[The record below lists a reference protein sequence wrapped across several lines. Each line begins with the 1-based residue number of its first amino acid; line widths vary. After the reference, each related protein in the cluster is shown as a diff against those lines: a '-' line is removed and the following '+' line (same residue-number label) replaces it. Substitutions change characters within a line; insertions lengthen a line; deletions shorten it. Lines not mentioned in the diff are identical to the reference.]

1 MEKISTGKWPF
12 RFPLRKIGLKHPGFP
27 KLFRG
32 QAARVKL
39 NWGNTIWFIAALF
52 IGRASLM
59 GEITPFAFIFWAHVY
74 RFYPGKKYLT
84 TIAVLAGW
92 AISESG
98 VFPPWFL
105 PAAMTVWLG
114 LDFLCLKIFKRN
126 LVLFFSL
133 PLTILLL
140 RLPLLYLHV
149 FPVYETLIV
158 IMEVCLAA
166 LLPPLIQPFFEE
178 LNSKVKSRPSPEV
191 IVGAV
196 LILSLLFLGMSGMT
210 LNGIQLINIAC
221 PLLVL
226 VWAYLWGALW
236 GTMGGLALG
245 ICLSLSN
252 PAMFTF
258 TGALAIS
265 GLTAGLLR
273 PYHRLWAALG
283 YFAVLRFLSY
293 YSFEGGYI
301 LTNIWEDLI
310 VISAFLL
317 LPFSFWDR
325 LKNLSIFWP
334 FNMEGEEKLRFT
346 MAARIKDFAA
356 VFKELAVTFR
366 PLNQEDE
373 VRSKRDLSPLV
384 DYFCRKVCNS
394 CDFFERCWQRDLYHQ
409 YRRVISMLSAVDDDE
424 KSLEKYIPVRLK
436 RYCPRQREI
445 VKAVGNMKEIYRLN
459 CHWQNKI
466 HESCSLVSE
475 QLEGISFVMHD
486 LAQELKL
493 EPGEKGK
500 RINENETLRFMVEI
514 GVAQVA
520 KDGESVS
527 GDSYAV
533 LPLKQGKQAIV
544 LSDGMGSG
552 KDARMAS
559 LSTVKLMEH
568 LLGVGFRREV
578 VINTINT
585 LLRLGYPTERFATLD
600 LALLDLHSGEAEL
613 YKLGAPPSFFKKGD
627 SIRVIG
633 SSSLPIGILE
643 DITPEKESFKIIDGG
658 IIVMVTDGLTDSRPE
673 SEDDW
678 LVNALSEIRHDH
690 PQIIA
695 DRLIEEACYRW
706 PRGVQDDL
714 TVLVARLKPFGLH

>member
-1 MEKISTGKWPF
+1 M
-12 RFPLRKIGLKHPGFP
+12 
-27 KLFRG
+27 
-32 QAARVKL
+32 
-39 NWGNTIWFIAALF
+39 
-52 IGRASLM
+52 
-59 GEITPFAFIFWAHVY
+59 
-74 RFYPGKKYLT
+74 
-84 TIAVLAGW
+84 
-92 AISESG
+92 SG
-98 VFPPWFL
+98 
-105 PAAMTVWLG
+105 
-114 LDFLCLKIFKRN
+114 
-126 LVLFFSL
+126 
-133 PLTILLL
+133 
-140 RLPLLYLHV
+140 
-149 FPVYETLIV
+149 
-158 IMEVCLAA
+158 
-166 LLPPLIQPFFEE
+166 
-178 LNSKVKSRPSPEV
+178 
-191 IVGAV
+191 
-196 LILSLLFLGMSGMT
+196 LSL
-210 LNGIQLINIAC
+210 NGVELINIAC
-221 PLLVL
+221 PLFVL
-226 VWAYLWGALW
+226 VWAYLWGPVW
-236 GTMGGLALG
+236 GAMGGLVLG
-245 ICLSLSN
+245 ICISLSN

-301 LTNIWEDLI
+301 LTSVWEDSI
-310 VISAFLL
+310 VIIAFLL
-317 LPFSFWDR
+317 VPFSFWSK
-325 LKNLSIFWP
+325 LKSLSIFWP
-334 FNMEGEEKLRFT
+334 FNIEGEDKLRFT

-366 PLNQEDE
+366 PLNEEDE

-384 DYFCRKVCNS
+384 DFFCRKVCSS
-394 CDFFERCWQRDLYHQ
+394 CEYFERCWQKDLYNQ

-424 KSLEKYIPVRLK
+424 KFMDKYIPVRLK

-445 VKAVGNMKEIYRLN
+445 VKTVGNMKEIYRLN
-459 CHWQNKI
+459 CHWQDKI
-466 HESCSLVSE
+466 HESRSLVSE

-493 EPGEKGK
+493 QPGEKAEK
-500 RINENETLRFMVEI
+500 INENERLRFLVEI

-520 KDGESVS
+520 RDGEGVS

-600 LALLDLHSGEAEL
+600 LALLDLHSGEADL

-627 SIRVIG
+627 AIRVIG

-643 DITPEKESFKIIDGG
+643 DITPEKESFTITDGG
-658 IIVMVTDGLTDSRPE
+658 ILVMVTDGLTDSRPE
-673 SEDDW
+673 SDEDW
-678 LVNALSEIRHDH
+678 IVNALSGIRHDH

-714 TVLVARLKPFGLH
+714 TVLVARLKPFELH